1 MSAPN
6 KPEEARICNKTRF
19 ATKERILNKT
29 LFVTKVRI
37 SRIAAWT
44 FNNFEKLSLG
54 LKQQVVCQMSAI
66 YTEKKSDNLSPLWL
80 YSRQSSSKTDIKRF
94 GALTPTHPYIQ
105 GSLLFSKFE
114 FSIKPDLRGLS
125 FS

>member
-80 YSRQSSSKTDIKRF
+80 YSRQRLFVPKTDIKRLW
-94 GALTPTHPYIQ
+94 ALTPTHPCI
-105 GSLLFSKFE
+105 GVFS
-114 FSIKPDLRGLS
+114 
-125 FS
+125 